1 MQSHQYIWKKRHR
14 LLNTSLDIVHHH
26 HRWVIEDPAVCG
38 GGEGWGIREF
48 MSCQKLS
55 AIDGSTEADGLL
67 SY

>member
-1 MQSHQYIWKKRHR
+1 MSDTDALYSNLPKGLIEP
-14 LLNTSLDIVHHH
+14 LLI
-26 HRWVIEDPAVCG
+26 
-38 GGEGWGIREF
+38 GIREF